1 MPKIREADKGE
12 LSVAQY
18 TGLEALPIS
27 SGSREAKYVTTATI
41 GLAAEKPWGKIT
53 DTPTTLDGY
62 GITEV
67 EWAKV
72 TGSPNTLA
80 GYGIAEVEWAK
91 VTGAPTTLSGYGITD
106 LQNVHFVSQYASLSA
121 ALTAIGST
129 ETTLFIDES
138 VDVSVDTTIPST
150 LSISMLK
157 GGLFNRVS
165 GTHLTINGPF
175 QCGNWQCFNDNTSGH
190 DWVILNNARTVYPE
204 YWGAVGDGVS

>member
-41 GLAAEKPWGKIT
+41 GLAAEKPWSKIT

-72 TGSPNTLA
+72 TG
-80 GYGIAEVEWAK
+80 
-91 VTGAPTTLSGYGITD
+91 APTTLAGYGITD

-121 ALTAIGST
+121 SLTAIGST
-129 ETTLFIDES
+129 S
-138 VDVSVDTTIPST
+138 PS
-150 LSISMLK
+150 SY
-157 GGLFNRVS
+157 G
-165 GTHLTINGPF
+165 F
-175 QCGNWQCFNDNTSGH
+175 Q
-190 DWVILNNARTVYPE
+190 
-204 YWGAVGDGVS
+204 VGDIVENSSPVVGQPKGWICTVAGTPGTWVSIGNL